1 MHLCEHLFDNSVMGF
16 GEVIPQKRHFPIGA
30 HVNSLTTKEF
40 LQTCFVAIVTIDS
53 KTGPKNRDIF
63 LLKF

>member
-1 MHLCEHLFDNSVMGF
+1 MNIELRNKLQLTEVRHVMFTIYVFILF
-16 GEVIPQKRHFPIGA
+16 
-30 HVNSLTTKEF
+30 NSLTTKEF